1 MIHTYTVFNSLGQI
15 AGDFGMDFSV
25 GEVLLCSVKIQY
37 NELATENS
45 RFRCLWKYSH
55 FLCIAVSWQKKIAG
69 CKCKLKWLDHLN
81 SSWVTED
88 CESITYSD
96 DLNALYE
103 RLIDNKELVLFPPQ
117 AINIGG
123 PALADFDT
131 ESLTADEQEHLLD
144 LLHLSQLFLASV
156 VYNNTPF
163 SLKLKK
169 RQLILQ
175 RIYHAVSQKF
185 HTRQDVSQR
194 ALVPQAIHS
203 APGKERA
210 GPSSASGNDALVE
223 LGVKTGLSLVF
234 ALFRQ
239 NWTLARQVGQL
250 SFTNEVLQ
258 TAITTVSSL
267 PPLSL
272 ANENRLS
279 PLSTDVLNQVSQFLR
294 YLGF

>member
-1 MIHTYTVFNSLGQI
+1 MHYSTEP
-15 AGDFGMDFSV
+15 A
-25 GEVLLCSVKIQY
+25 VLLLV
-37 NELATENS
+37 NWGD
-45 RFRCLWKYSH
+45 WKYIC
-55 FLCIAVSWQKKIAG
+55 FLYISVSWQKKIAG

-96 DLNALYE
+96 DLSALYE

-117 AINIGG
+117 AVNIGG

-169 RQLILQ
+169 RQLVLQ

-194 ALVPQAIHS
+194 ALVAQVIHS
-203 APGKERA
+203 APGKERT
-210 GPSSASGNDALVE
+210 GSSSASGNDALVE
-223 LGVKTGLSLVF
+223 LGVKTGLSLLF

-279 PLSTDVLNQVSQFLR
+279 PLSSDVLNQVTQFLR
-294 YLGF
+294 YFGLEINC